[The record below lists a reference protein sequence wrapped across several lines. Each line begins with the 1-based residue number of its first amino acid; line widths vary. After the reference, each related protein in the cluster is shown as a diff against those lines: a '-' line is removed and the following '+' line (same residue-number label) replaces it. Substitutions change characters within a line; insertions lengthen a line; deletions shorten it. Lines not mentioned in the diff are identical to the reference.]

1 MDKFNDFKNKLKDR
15 YFHEEDQVKENIREV
30 KEIKEIKRDEP
41 KIEIKKEIAIAK
53 KPSIISDGTV
63 INGSINDGYDLEVQG
78 KIMGDVMIQ
87 GQLTVNG
94 GEIVGNVHAE
104 SVILNHSKI
113 KGNIECQSTLKA
125 TAKSYIIGMIITQEV
140 ILDSRCKGNVHTA
153 GKLHLMK
160 EASVEGDIEA
170 KQIIVEEGALID
182 GNVKMLKDKTNK

>member
-15 YFHEEDQVKENIREV
+15 YFDEEDQVKENIREI
-30 KEIKEIKRDEP
+30 KEIKEIKRDDP
-41 KIEIKKEIAIAK
+41 KIEIKKEIAITR

-87 GQLTVNG
+87 GRLTVNG

-104 SVILNHSKI
+104 SVGLNHSKI
-113 KGNIECQSTLKA
+113 KGNIECQSTLNA
-125 TAKSYIIGMIITQEV
+125 TAKSYIVGMIIAQEV
-140 ILDSRCKGNVHTA
+140 VLDSRCKGNVHIA

-182 GNVKMLKDKTNK
+182 GNVKMLKGK